1 MGGERAQRSAE
12 GRGET
17 VALAAL
23 FKEHGVDVTGCLE
36 RAEFLEKVR
45 AKSFLVCFFAEAKEY

>member
-1 MGGERAQRSAE
+1 M
-12 GRGET
+12 
-17 VALAAL
+17 ALAAL